1 MKTSSIKTPNTR
13 PLCLREISQG
23 IIILLSL
30 IFSLL
35 SAPLAMADKTDV
47 LQQIISRGEIRVG
60 VSMLPPWVLKS
71 PDGSYTGFEV
81 DVANQLARDMGVKVV
96 FKEYQW
102 KAMIPALLKDE
113 IDIIASGL
121 SITPQRALKIAYS
134 QAYSTSGYSLVT
146 NLSLTRGFTS
156 INELNDEKILI
167 TAVKGTV
174 SSDLAQKMFPLA
186 KLDLRKT
193 AEDATSA
200 VLNGT
205 VHAFISS
212 SPVPEFIALKHPKK
226 VDTPL
231 NEPLLKTREAFAIRQ
246 GNPDM
251 LNFLNA
257 WITAHQADKW
267 IKSTHD
273 YWFDS
278 LKWQR
283 HIKDG
288 ELNLSG
294 SQDSDR

>member
-1 MKTSSIKTPNTR
+1 MKTAPIKTSNTS
-13 PLCLREISQG
+13 LFCLRGISQR
-23 IIILLSL
+23 IIFLFTL
-30 IFSLL
+30 ICSLL
-35 SAPLAMADKTDV
+35 SAPLAMADSRDV
-47 LQQIISRGEIRVG
+47 LQQVIDRGEIRVG
-60 VSMLPPWVLKS
+60 VSILPPWVLKS
-71 PDGSYTGFEV
+71 TDGSYTGFEI

-102 KAMIPALLKDE
+102 KAMIPALLKGE

-134 QAYSTSGYSLVT
+134 QPYSTSGYSLVS

-156 INELNDEKILI
+156 INDLNDEKVYI

-174 SSDLAQKMFPLA
+174 SADLAQKMFPLA

-231 NEPLLKTREAFAIRQ
+231 DEPLLKTREAFAVRQ

-283 HIKDG
+283 HVKDG
-288 ELNLSG
+288 DINLSG
-294 SQDSDR
+294 SQDADR

>member
-1 MKTSSIKTPNTR
+1 MKTASIKTSNTS
-13 PLCLREISQG
+13 LFCLRGISQR
-23 IIILLSL
+23 IIILLTL
-30 IFSLL
+30 ICSLL
-35 SAPLAMADKTDV
+35 SAPLAMADNRDV
-47 LQQIISRGEIRVG
+47 LQQVIDRGEIRVG
-60 VSMLPPWVLKS
+60 VSILPPWVLKS
-71 PDGSYTGFEV
+71 ADGYTGFEI

-102 KAMIPALLKDE
+102 KAMIPALLKGE

-134 QAYSTSGYSLVT
+134 QPYSTSGYSLVS

-156 INELNDEKILI
+156 INDLNDEKVYI

-174 SSDLAQKMFPLA
+174 SADLAQKMFPLA

-231 NEPLLKTREAFAIRQ
+231 NEPLLKTREAFAVRQ

-283 HIKDG
+283 HVKDG
-288 ELNLSG
+288 DMNLSG
-294 SQDSDR
+294 SQDADR